1 MPADTEVR
9 AGTGSG
15 SISVEDIAAPVS
27 VSSGSGSLTLENIGG
42 PVKASAGSGSI
53 RAAGVAG
60 EFAGSTGSGSLTAW
74 VRLPSL
80 SPGTDTTVLQG
91 EPAVQTTA
99 PASDRTEEAVAQA
112 DRPEPDPSR
121 ELAPDFT
128 LALAD
133 GSTFVLSEEA
143 RPVFMVFWAEW

>member
-1 MPADTEVR
+1 MLLAACGGGTDPA
-9 AGTGSG
+9 ASPN
-15 SISVEDIAAPVS
+15 AA
-27 VSSGSGSLTLENIGG
+27 
-42 PVKASAGSGSI
+42 
-53 RAAGVAG
+53 
-60 EFAGSTGSGSLTAW
+60 
-74 VRLPSL
+74 

-99 PASDRTEEAVAQA
+99 PASDRTEESVAQA
-112 DRPEPDPSR
+112 DRPDPDPSR